1 MSDIEAVLG
10 AIDQDLEASIARWLD
25 LLRIP
30 SVSTDP
36 ANKPDCRRAA
46 QWLVDELTGL
56 GFESQLHD
64 TAGHPMVTAHAD
76 AGAAARAP
84 RVLFYGHY
92 DVQPAD
98 PLDKWT
104 SPPFE
109 PVRRKDSDGVERIY
123 ARGAADD
130 KGQLLTFV
138 EAARAWV
145 KINGRLPVE
154 VTMLFEGEEECGSPN
169 LVPFLEAHREMLSND
184 VALVCDTNMWDAST
198 PAITTRLRGLV
209 HDEVTIVGPSIDLH
223 SGHYGGAAWNPIR
236 ILAHVLA
243 DVHDE
248 EGRVTIPGFYD
259 GVEDLPQQIAEQWA
273 KLDFSER
280 DFLGEIGLEEPA
292 GESGRSVLEQI
303 WARPTAEFNGI
314 YGGYTGP
321 GTKTVI
327 PSRASA
333 KITFRLVGTQDPAKI
348 RDGFRVFVETRL
360 PKGITV
366 EFSKAGGGSPAI
378 EVAEDSDYLA
388 RAAQALAAEF
398 GRPTVLMGA
407 GGSIPVV
414 RSFKDLLGMDSLL
427 VGFSLNDD
435 AIHSPNEK
443 YNLSSFHHGIRS
455 WARILDS
462 LAS

>member
-1 MSDIEAVLG
+1 MSDIDAVLG
-10 AIDQDLEASIARWLD
+10 AIDHDLEASLARWME

-30 SVSTDP
+30 SISTDP
-36 ANKPDCRRAA
+36 QYATECRRAA
-46 QWLVDELTGL
+46 LWLVEELNGI
-56 GFESQLHD
+56 GFEAAARD
-64 TAGHPMVTAHAD
+64 TAGHPMVTARS
-76 AGAAARAP
+76 GPAATKTP

-104 SPPFE
+104 TPPFD

-130 KGQLLTFV
+130 KGQLMTFV

-154 VTMLFEGEEECGSPN
+154 TTILLEGEEESGSPS
-169 LVPFLEAHREMLSND
+169 LVPFLETNQSELKAD
-184 VALVCDTNMWDAST
+184 VALVCDTNMWDDKT

-209 HDEVTIVGPSIDLH
+209 HDEVTITGPRIDLH

-236 ILAHVLA
+236 VLSRILADL
-243 DVHDE
+243 HDRN
-248 EGRVTIPGFYD
+248 GRVTIPDFYD
-259 GVEDLPQQIAEQWA
+259 GVKDLPSEIAEQWS
-273 KLDFSER
+273 KLLFSESQ
-280 DFLGEIGLEEPA
+280 FLGDIGLKGPA
-292 GESGRSVLEQI
+292 GEAGYSVLENI
-303 WARPTAEFNGI
+303 WARPTAEVNGI
-314 YGGYTGP
+314 IGGYTGP

-327 PSRASA
+327 PSKASA
-333 KITFRLVGTQDPAKI
+333 KITFRLVGQQDPAKI
-348 RDGFRVFVETRL
+348 RARFRDFVKARL
-360 PKGITV
+360 PEGVAV
-366 EFSKAGGGSPAI
+366 EFSPLAGSSPAI
-378 EVAEDSDYLA
+378 EVAEDSPYLA
-388 RAAQALAAEF
+388 KAAAALNEEF
-398 GRPTVLMGA
+398 GRPAVLMGA

-414 RSFKDLLGMDSLL
+414 RSFKDVLGMDSLL

-455 WARILDS
+455 WARILDH
-462 LAS
+462 LAR

>member
-1 MSDIEAVLG
+1 MSKIQAVLG
-10 AIDQDLEASIARWLD
+10 AIEEDLEASIGRWMD

-36 ANKPDCRRAA
+36 AHETDCRLAA
-46 QWLVDELTGL
+46 QWLVDELNDIGL
-56 GFESQLHD
+56 VARLED
-64 TAGHPMVTAHAD
+64 TAGHPMVTAYAGPAAGD
-76 AGAAARAP
+76 AP
-84 RVLFYGHY
+84 EVLFYGHY

-104 SPPFE
+104 TPPFE

-138 EAARAWV
+138 EAARAWMRV
-145 KINGRLPVE
+145 NGALPVKLK
-154 VTMLFEGEEECGSPN
+154 VLFEGEEECGSPN
-169 LVPFLEAHREMLSND
+169 LVPFLEAHREALKCD
-184 VALVCDTNMWDAST
+184 VALVCDTNMWDADT

-236 ILAHVLA
+236 VLTRILG
-243 DVHDE
+243 DIHDGQ
-248 EGRVTIPGFYD
+248 GRVTIPGFYD
-259 GVEDLPQQIAEQWA
+259 GVEDLPGTIAEQWS
-273 KLDFSER
+273 KLDFSESR
-280 DFLGEIGLEEPA
+280 FLGEVGLEEPA
-292 GESGRSVLEQI
+292 GEAGRSVLEQL
-303 WARPTAEFNGI
+303 WARPTAEINGI
-314 YGGYTGP
+314 IGGYTGP

-333 KITFRLVGTQDPAKI
+333 KITFRMVGKQDPVKV
-348 RDGFRVFVETRL
+348 RDSFRAFVQARL
-360 PKGITV
+360 PKGVTA
-366 EFSKAGGGSPAI
+366 EFAPPGGASPAI
-378 EVAEDSDYLA
+378 EIAEDSPYLKK
-388 RAAQALAAEF
+388 AAGALEAEF

-414 RSFKDLLGMDSLL
+414 RAFKDLLDMDSLL

-443 YNLSSFHHGIRS
+443 YNLSSYHHGIRS
-455 WARILDS
+455 WARILDA
-462 LAS
+462 LAG

>member
-10 AIDQDLEASIARWLD
+10 AIDEDFEASVGRWME

-30 SVSTDP
+30 SVSTEP
-36 ANKPDCRRAA
+36 GHKSDCRRAA
-46 QWLVDELTGL
+46 QWLVDDLNGI
-56 GFESQLHD
+56 GFAARLHD
-64 TAGHPMVTAHAD
+64 TAGQPMVTAHSGP
-76 AGAAARAP
+76 AGAGAP

-104 SPPFE
+104 TPPFD

-145 KINGRLPVE
+145 KVKGRLPVE
-154 VTMLFEGEEECGSPN
+154 TTILFEGEEESGSPS
-169 LVPFLEAHREMLSND
+169 LVPFLEAHREDLTCD
-184 VALVCDTNMWDAST
+184 VALVCDTNMWDAQT

-209 HDEVTIVGPSIDLH
+209 HDEVTIIGPSIDLH

-236 ILAHVLA
+236 VLA
-243 DVHDE
+243 RLLAALHDD
-248 EGRVTIPGFYD
+248 EGKVTIPGFYE
-259 GVEDLPQQIAEQWA
+259 GVEELPQATAGQWS

-280 DFLGEIGLEEPA
+280 DFLGDIGLMDPA
-292 GESGRSVLEQI
+292 GEAGRSVLEQI
-303 WARPTAEFNGI
+303 WARPTAEVNGI
-314 YGGYTGP
+314 IGGYTGP

-333 KITFRLVGTQDPAKI
+333 KISFRLVGKQDPAKI
-348 RDGFRVFVETRL
+348 RASFRDFVKARL
-360 PKGITV
+360 PKGVAV
-366 EFSKAGGGSPAI
+366 EFGTTGGASPAI
-378 EVAEDSDYLA
+378 EIAEDSPYLA
-388 RAAQALAAEF
+388 RAAAALAAEF
-398 GRPTVLMGA
+398 GRPAVLMGA

-443 YNLSSFHHGIRS
+443 YDLASFHHGIRG
-455 WARILDS
+455 WARILAE
-462 LAS
+462 LAE

>member
-1 MSDIEAVLG
+1 MSNIEAVLG
-10 AIDQDLEASIARWLD
+10 AIDEDLEASIARWMD

-36 ANKPDCRRAA
+36 AHAGDCRRAA
-46 QWLVDELTGL
+46 QWLVDELDGI
-56 GFESQLHD
+56 GFEARLRD
-64 TAGHPMVTAHAD
+64 TAGHPMVTAHSGPAD
-76 AGAAARAP
+76 ADAP

-104 SPPFE
+104 TPPFE

-145 KINGRLPVE
+145 KVNGRLPVAAA
-154 VTMLFEGEEECGSPN
+154 VLFEGEEECGSPN
-169 LVPFLEAHREMLSND
+169 LVPFLEAHREELKAD
-184 VALVCDTNMWDAST
+184 VALVCDTNMWDAET

-209 HDEVTIVGPSIDLH
+209 HDEVTIVGPRIDLH

-236 ILAHVLA
+236 ILTRILA
-243 DVHDE
+243 DIHDRG
-248 EGRVTIPGFYD
+248 GRVTIPGFYD
-259 GVEDLPQQIAEQWA
+259 GVEELPKAIAEQWA

-280 DFLGEIGLEEPA
+280 EFLGEVGLGAPA

-303 WARPTAEFNGI
+303 WARPTAEVNGI
-314 YGGYTGP
+314 IGGYTGP

-333 KITFRLVGTQDPAKI
+333 KITFRLVGKQHPAKI
-348 RDGFRVFVETRL
+348 RDGFRDFVQARL
-360 PKGITV
+360 PRGVTA
-366 EFSKAGGGSPAI
+366 EFSKLGGGSPAI
-378 EVAEDSDYLA
+378 EVAMDSPYLA
-388 RAAQALAAEF
+388 RAADALAAEF

-414 RSFKDLLGMDSLL
+414 RSFKDLLGIDSLL

-443 YNLSSFHHGIRS
+443 YNLPSYHHGIRS

-462 LAS
+462 LAE

>member
-1 MSDIEAVLG
+1 MSDMDAVLG
-10 AIDQDLEASIARWLD
+10 AVEEDFEASVGRWMD

-36 ANKPDCRRAA
+36 QHADDCRRAA
-46 QWLVDELTGL
+46 QWLVDELNGI
-56 GFESQLHD
+56 GFEAQARD
-64 TAGHPMVTAHAD
+64 TKGHPMVTAHA
-76 AGAAARAP
+76 GAADVQSP

-104 SPPFE
+104 TPPFE

-130 KGQLLTFV
+130 KGQLMTFV

-145 KINGRLPVE
+145 KVHGRLPVQ
-154 VTMLFEGEEECGSPN
+154 VTVLFEGEEECGSPN
-169 LVPFLEAHREMLSND
+169 LVPFLEAHRATLAND
-184 VALVCDTNMWDAST
+184 VALVCDTNMWNAET

-236 ILAHVLA
+236 ILARILA
-243 DVHDE
+243 DIHDE
-248 EGRVTIPGFYD
+248 QGRVTIPGFYD
-259 GVEDLPQQIAEQWA
+259 GVEDLPKAIAEQWS

-280 DFLGEIGLEEPA
+280 EFLGGVGLEVPA
-292 GESGRSVLEQI
+292 GEAGRSVLEQI
-303 WARPTAEFNGI
+303 WARPTAEINGI

-333 KITFRLVGTQDPAKI
+333 KITCRLVGKQDPARI
-348 RDGFRVFVETRL
+348 RDNFRAFVEARL
-360 PKGITV
+360 PKGVTA
-366 EFSKAGGGSPAI
+366 EFSHTGGGSPAI
-378 EVAEDSDYLA
+378 EVDETSPYLA
-388 RAAQALAAEF
+388 RAAGALEAEF

-443 YNLSSFHHGIRS
+443 YNLSSFHHG
-455 WARILDS
+455 
-462 LAS
+462 